1 MDLSQ
6 NKKKLQMEIRHQ
18 KNLRYVLSME
28 EDTLEEWVA
37 SLPEDAFDYLEWL
50 IEETEF
56 LLDEVMLETTG
67 LREADQIIS
76 RFTKKSES

>member
-28 EDTLEEWVA
+28 EDALEEWVA

-76 RFTKKSES
+76 RVTKRSES